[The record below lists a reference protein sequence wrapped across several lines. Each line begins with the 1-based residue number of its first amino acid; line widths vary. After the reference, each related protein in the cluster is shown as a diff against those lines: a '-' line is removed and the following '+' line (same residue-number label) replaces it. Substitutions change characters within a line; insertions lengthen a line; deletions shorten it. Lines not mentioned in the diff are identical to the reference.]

1 MKFPAF
7 SHPLVL
13 INLSI
18 IFMSTSGVLGRY
30 IQLDST
36 MTTWWRCAI
45 AAIALWLI
53 CKLAKIDLRIKSK
66 ADRKKLVLAGIL
78 LSIHFPTY
86 FYSLDYSNV
95 AIALLTLYTFP
106 AFTAII
112 EPIFTKSPFKLTDLI
127 LACISLIGVMIMIP
141 SFSLKNEFSLA
152 IILGLISSI
161 TYVFRNLILLEP
173 AKQYSGS
180 ALMFYQLVVLSLVL
194 TPFWFFIDGN
204 PSNSDWPAI
213 VALALVTTVLGH
225 TLFVMS
231 LKKLNATTA
240 SLLSCLA
247 PVLAILWAYLFL
259 NEVPTNKTLLGGA
272 IILATVVSKTILKAR
287 EK

>member
-1 MKFPAF
+1 
-7 SHPLVL
+7 
-13 INLSI
+13 
-18 IFMSTSGVLGRY
+18 MSTSGVLGRY

-127 LACISLIGVMIMIP
+127 LACISLIGVMIMVP

-213 VALALVTTVLGH
+213 GALALVTTVLGH